1 MHGMLSLQF
10 ELIIA
15 YFILGFDDSG
25 KQYINLRY
33 LGYSALSDTS
43 FII

>member
-10 ELIIA
+10 ELLIP
-15 YFILGFDDSG
+15 YFVLGFDDSG

-33 LGYSALSDTS
+33 LGLLSDSS

>member
-33 LGYSALSDTS
+33 NALSDTS

>member
-1 MHGMLSLQF
+1 MHGMLYLQF

-33 LGYSALSDTS
+33 LGSLSDTS

>member
-25 KQYINLRY
+25 KQYINLGY
-33 LGYSALSDTS
+33 LGSLSDTL